1 MAFPFAVLFGEFTS
15 ALAKCWHLFAWEPG
29 MADLSSD
36 MVRSLVLR
44 ELEDGVRHDGLWLQA
59 MSESKLD
66 QSKAKLRYVE
76 LRMASMQSDVKKM
89 LIQQIRGAQAQAPT
103 MSNADLASF
112 LAGRNTTAS
121 KK

>member
-1 MAFPFAVLFGEFTS
+1 
-15 ALAKCWHLFAWEPG
+15 

-89 LIQQIRGAQAQAPT
+89 LIQQIRGAQAEAPT

>member
-1 MAFPFAVLFGEFTS
+1 
-15 ALAKCWHLFAWEPG
+15 

-66 QSKAKLRYVE
+66 QGKAKLRYVE

-89 LIQQIRGAQAQAPT
+89 LIQQIRGAQAQAPA

>member
-1 MAFPFAVLFGEFTS
+1 
-15 ALAKCWHLFAWEPG
+15 

-66 QSKAKLRYVE
+66 HSTAKLRYVE

-89 LIQQIRGAQAQAPT
+89 LIQQIRGAQDQAPT

>member
-1 MAFPFAVLFGEFTS
+1 
-15 ALAKCWHLFAWEPG
+15 

-59 MSESKLD
+59 MSECKLD
-66 QSKAKLRYVE
+66 QVKAKLRYVE
-76 LRMASMQSDVKKM
+76 LRMAAMQTDVKKM
-89 LIQQIRGAQAQAPT
+89 LIQQIRGAQTAAPT
-103 MSNADLASF
+103 MSNADLASY
-112 LAGRNTTAS
+112 LAGRNINAN

>member
-1 MAFPFAVLFGEFTS
+1 
-15 ALAKCWHLFAWEPG
+15 

-59 MSESKLD
+59 MSECKLD
-66 QSKAKLRYVE
+66 QNKAKQRYIE
-76 LRMASMQSDVKKM
+76 LRMAAMQNDVKKM
-89 LIQQIRGAQAQAPT
+89 LIQQIRGAQASSPT
-103 MSNADLASF
+103 MSNADLASY
-112 LAGRNTTAS
+112 LAGRNTTPS

>member
-1 MAFPFAVLFGEFTS
+1 
-15 ALAKCWHLFAWEPG
+15 

-66 QSKAKLRYVE
+66 QGKAKLRYVE

-89 LIQQIRGAQAQAPT
+89 LIQQIRGAQVEAPT